1 MLIDEHL
8 RRMAETFPEE
18 TAYTVV
24 DVGALTFAEWD
35 GHGECHGPRP
45 GGGGTQAG

>member
-1 MLIDEHL
+1 MDEHL
-8 RRMAETFPEE
+8 RRMAETFPDE

-35 GHGECHGPRP
+35 GMANAMARGLVA
-45 GGGGTQAG
+45 AGL